1 MSIKYLVLLAML
13 AVSLLAVPV
22 SAVSNIT
29 SAKDLIGNPV
39 STFNGLPDSVKNG
52 IWLVTGLI
60 FLGCLIAVVYGVFI
74 SVGKSAYGATSQD
87 AKMRNEGVSGIIT
100 IAGVVLV
107 AMIVLGFV
115 FWYMTSANL

>member
-1 MSIKYLVLLAML
+1 MKIKYICILTML
-13 AVSLLAVPV
+13 ILSLLALPV
-22 SAVSNIT
+22 MAVSNIT
-29 SAKDLIGNPV
+29 SAKDLIGNPIT
-39 STFNGLPDSVKNG
+39 TFNGLPDSVKSG

-100 IAGVVLV
+100 IAGVVLI

-115 FWYMTSANL
+115 FWYFTSANL

>member
-1 MSIKYLVLLAML
+1 ML
-13 AVSLLAVPV
+13 AFSVLALPV

>member
-1 MSIKYLVLLAML
+1 MVLLAML
-13 AVSLLAVPV
+13 AFSVLALPV

-60 FLGCLIAVVYGVFI
+60 FLGCLIAVVYGIFI

-115 FWYMTSANL
+115 FWYFTSSNL

>member
-1 MSIKYLVLLAML
+1 MKFVNLLVIGILLLNVL
-13 AVSLLAVPV
+13 AIPV

-29 SAKDLIGNPV
+29 SAKDLIGNPIT
-39 STFNGLPDSVKNG
+39 TFNGLPDSVKSG

-60 FLGCLIAVVYGVFI
+60 FLGCLIAVVYGIFI

-115 FWYMTSANL
+115 FWYFTSSNI